1 MTVHVGILGG
11 GNISDTH
18 AHAASAL
25 PDVRVSA
32 VCGANRE
39 KAERLAARHEAV
51 AYSDIEAFLSHR
63 PLELVA
69 IGSPSGLH
77 GEQIAAAIARG
88 LPVLVEKPLEI
99 STARVDR
106 IIDAVDRTGLAVGV
120 FFQERCAPDLEALKN
135 DLAAGVLGRL
145 TLATAQVKWYRPL
158 EYYSKSRWRGTWALD
173 GGGAL
178 MNQGIHTVDLLL
190 WLMGDIERVFAWTR
204 TTLHAIEVEDTVVAL
219 LEFASGAV
227 ATLEATT
234 AAYPGANRRIEITG
248 TRGTIVVE
256 QDRVVRRDLIDA
268 TAESR
273 PSGAHVGATAS
284 ASSPVVADATPHRRV
299 FEDFLAALDNGSRP
313 RCDVREGRRSVAVV
327 EAIYESARRGTPV
340 EIDRPAGDT
349 V

>member
-11 GNISDTH
+11 GNISETH
-18 AHAASAL
+18 ARAASTL
-25 PDVRVSA
+25 PDARVSA

-39 KAERLAARHEAV
+39 KAERLAARHDAV
-51 AYSDIEAFLSHR
+51 AYSDIDLFLSHR

-77 GEQIAAAIARG
+77 GEQIEAAVARG

-99 STARVDR
+99 SLARVDR
-106 IIDAVDRTGLAVGV
+106 IIEAVDRTGLPVGV
-120 FFQERCAPDLEALKN
+120 FFQERCAPDLEALKT
-135 DLAAGVLGRL
+135 DLAAGVVGRL
-145 TLATAQVKWYRPL
+145 TLATAHVKWYRPP

-190 WLMGDIERVFAWTR
+190 WLMGDIERVFAQTR

-219 LEFASGAV
+219 LEFAGGAV
-227 ATLEATT
+227 GTIEATT
-234 AAYPGANRRIEITG
+234 AAYPGFSRRIEITG

-256 QDRVVRRDLIDA
+256 NDRVVRRDVMEE
-268 TAESR
+268 TAEAGVSDRPASR
-273 PSGAHVGATAS
+273 ATPAS
-284 ASSPVVADATPHRRV
+284 ASSPVVADATPHARV
-299 FEDFLAALDNGSRP
+299 FEDFLAALQSGARP

-340 EIDRPAGDT
+340 ELGRPVG
-349 V
+349 